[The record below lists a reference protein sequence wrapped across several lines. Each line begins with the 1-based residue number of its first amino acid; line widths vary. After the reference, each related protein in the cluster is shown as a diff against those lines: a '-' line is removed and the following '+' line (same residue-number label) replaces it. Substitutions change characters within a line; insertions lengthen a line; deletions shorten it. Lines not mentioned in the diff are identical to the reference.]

1 MNASDLITHDI
12 PALKPTDDIGRA
24 LDWME
29 EFKVGHLPVV
39 EGQRLVGLVTDR
51 DLVDRNDPL
60 GTVDSAMEKV
70 EVPFVRSG
78 QHIYE
83 VLSLFSEHGLTVVP
97 VLDDPGNYLGVIDE
111 HGALR
116 ELAQMINIKENGSVV
131 VLEMNQSDYSL
142 YGIARIVEENN
153 ARILSAYS
161 RPLPDS
167 MRTEVT
173 LKINQED
180 VSSILRSF
188 ERYDFYVR
196 TSYQGSKLHDDLRS
210 RYESLMRFI
219 NL

>member
-1 MNASDLITHDI
+1 MNASDLITLDI
-12 PALKPTDDIGRA
+12 PPLKPGDDIGRA

-39 EGQRLVGLVTDR
+39 DGTRLVGLVADR

-60 GTVDSAMEKV
+60 GTVSSAMEKV
-70 EVPFVRSG
+70 EVPFVRSA

-83 VLSLFSEHGLTVVP
+83 VLSLFSVRGLSVVP
-97 VLDDPGNYLGVIDE
+97 VLDELGNYMGLISE
-111 HGALR
+111 HGALH
-116 ELAQMINIKENGSVV
+116 ELARMINTEDGGSIV

-142 YGIARIVEENN
+142 HQIARIVEENN

-161 RPLPDS
+161 RNMPDS

-173 LKINQED
+173 LKINKED

-188 ERYDFYVR
+188 ERYDYFVR
-196 TSYQGSKLHDDLRS
+196 TSYQDTTLHDDLRS
-210 RYESLMRFI
+210 RYEGLMRFI